1 MKDIPWKNILWRKD
15 IPMKKYISFFRL
27 RLVMGLQYRAAAL
40 AGISTQFFWGF
51 MEIIAFMAFYESD
64 PSAYPMTLDE
74 TCSYVWLQQAFLV
87 LLSARI
93 YDGEI
98 LNAIQSGNIAY
109 EFCRPIHIYDMW
121 FAKSTATRLS
131 GAWLRCIPVLLITAF
146 LPKPYGL
153 SAPKDLLHFVL
164 FLFTLAMG
172 LLVVVSFNMLVY
184 VSGFYT
190 ISTDGA
196 KILTGSVVDFF
207 TGHLIPLPFFPEGIR
222 QVLELLP
229 FAAMQNV
236 PLRIY
241 SGNLAG
247 AELHKAIILQ
257 IFWLV
262 TLTACGKLLCHHAE
276 KKVIVHGG

>member
-1 MKDIPWKNILWRKD
+1 
-15 IPMKKYISFFRL
+15 MKKYISFFRL
-27 RLVMGLQYRAAAL
+27 RLVTGLQYRTAAL
-40 AGISTQFFWGF
+40 AGVATQFFWGF
-51 MEIIAFMAFYESD
+51 MEIIALRAFYESD

-74 TCSYVWLQQAFLV
+74 TCSYIWLQQAFLV

-93 YDGEI
+93 FDGEI

-109 EFCRPIHIYDMW
+109 EFCRPVHIYDMW

-131 GAWLRCIPVLLITAF
+131 GAWLRCIPVLLIVFF
-146 LPKPYGL
+146 LPKPYGM
-153 SAPKDLLHFVL
+153 SAPADLLHFVL
-164 FLFTLAMG
+164 FLITLVMG
-172 LLVVVSFNMLVY
+172 LMVVVSFSMLVY
-184 VSGFYT
+184 VSGFYM
-190 ISTDGA
+190 ISTDGI
-196 KILTGSVVDFF
+196 KILVVSVVDLLA
-207 TGHLIPLPFFPEGIR
+207 GHLIPLPFFPDGVR

-236 PLRIY
+236 PLRVY

-247 AELHKAIILQ
+247 TELHKAIILQ

-262 TLTACGKLLCHHAE
+262 VLTACGKLLCRHAE